1 MKIQLLC
8 LAFLTLAVA
17 AFPVHAGI
25 PGGGTSV
32 EVRKNDVLLHVCA
45 RDREVVCVERDE
57 TVFAHPFTGVECEA
71 VGLVPEC
78 VVSFVQGSEIRGTL
92 VVSAD
97 ENTTTGE
104 IPVTLTYRFRVAG
117 KDEILSETYPPGTR
131 VGNWNP
137 IVAESQIFALAG
149 VGQFLDGELQAVADE
164 LTRLVGDWLARRHR
178 ELPDSVP
185 VLARIERV
193 DKLDSDHSSAG
204 SDPLGS
210 AATYLVEFRFARVQ
224 P

>member
-1 MKIQLLC
+1 MTMRVRCSAALILL
-8 LAFLTLAVA
+8 LAP
-17 AFPVHAGI
+17 FPVFAGI

-45 RDREVVCVERDE
+45 EDAGVACVERDE
-57 TVFAHPFTGVECEA
+57 TAFAHPFTGAECEA
-71 VGLVPEC
+71 AGLEPEC
-78 VVSFVQGSEIRGTL
+78 VVSFVRGSELKGTL

-97 ENTTTGE
+97 ENTQTGE
-104 IPVTLTYRFRVAG
+104 IPVTLTFRFRVAG
-117 KDEILSETYPPGTR
+117 KDQLITETYPPGTR

-137 IVAESQIFALAG
+137 IVAESQIFTLAG

-164 LTRLVGDWLARRHR
+164 LTSLVQTWFARTQR

-185 VLARIERV
+185 VITRLERV
-193 DKLDSDHSSAG
+193 DRNDSDHSAVG

-210 AATYLVEFRFARVQ
+210 SATYLVEFRFARVQ

>member
-1 MKIQLLC
+1 MKTLL
-8 LAFLTLAVA
+8 LSSSLLVLIGAVPA
-17 AFPVHAGI
+17 ARAGI

-45 RDREVVCVERDE
+45 EDADIVCAERD
-57 TVFAHPFTGVECEA
+57 TSAFAHPFTGAECA
-71 VGLVPEC
+71 DAGLEPEC
-78 VVSFVQGSEIRGTL
+78 VVSFVRGSELKGTL

-97 ENTTTGE
+97 EDLQTGE

-117 KDEILSETYPPGTR
+117 KDQLITETYPPGTR

-137 IVAESQIFALAG
+137 IVAESQIFTLAG

-164 LTRLVGDWLARRHR
+164 LTSLVQAWFARRQR

-185 VLARIERV
+185 VITRLERV
-193 DKLDSDHSSAG
+193 DRNDSDHSAVG
-204 SDPLGS
+204 TDPLGS
-210 AATYLVEFRFARVQ
+210 SATYLVEFRFARVQ